1 MAIFNPGFSNK
12 VKTVDDDLKDYR
24 IKIREPVQ
32 IKCRGF
38 KITAGSAP
46 FDGSVTLIALSRVDR
61 ELFFVPSSRYC
72 RRL

>member
-1 MAIFNPGFSNK
+1 MTIPKPGFSNG
-12 VKTVDDDLKDYR
+12 VKTVKDLKDYR

-32 IKCRGF
+32 FKCRGF

-46 FDGSVTLIALSRVDR
+46 TDGFVTLRALSRIYR
-61 ELFFVPSSRYC
+61 ELLFVPSSRCC